1 MMTLDLIRKPVAGE
15 LEAYEA
21 FVTRHFRAES
31 DLLAQMLRHALSTR
45 GKGIRPTIVLLSAAM
60 NAAEPQRGLGQRAYL
75 AAMLVEMVHVASLI
89 HDDVIDEA
97 DTRRGR
103 PSLNALWQ
111 SRNAVIAGDYILAR
125 NMGIGM
131 RSGQFDL
138 VAHVCDAIAVLCEGE
153 VIQNDHAARAE
164 MTRGAYFG
172 IIRKKTASLMGVSAS
187 AGAMAVYAPQERVE
201 RMQQFGQAVGMAFQI
216 QDDILDY
223 MRTAHTGKPTNND
236 LREGKITL
244 PLLCVLERADDALR
258 AELLAALGRCGT
270 DSAAMDALQQAVVQ
284 GDGLREAS
292 EVMRQYLTQAA
303 SMLAEWGPSPYRDAL
318 ANLCAYIAERDL

>member
-1 MMTLDLIRKPVAGE
+1 MTNLDLIRKPVAGE

-21 FVTRHFRAES
+21 FVARHLSADS
-31 DLLAQMLRHALSTR
+31 DLLSQMLRYALSTR
-45 GKGIRPTIVLLSAAM
+45 GKGIRPLIVLLSAAM
-60 NAAEPQRGLGQRAYL
+60 NAPEPQRGLGQRAYL
-75 AAMLVEMVHVASLI
+75 AAMLVELVHVASLI

-103 PSLNALWQ
+103 PSLNARWQ

-153 VIQNDHAARAE
+153 IIQSDRAARAE
-164 MTRGAYFG
+164 MDRRAYFE

-187 AGAMAVYAPQERVE
+187 AGAMAVRASQERVQE
-201 RMQQFGQAVGMAFQI
+201 MSRFGLALGMAFQI
-216 QDDILDY
+216 QDDLLDY
-223 MRTAHTGKPTNND
+223 TRTAHTGKPANND

-244 PLLCVLERADDALR
+244 PLLCVLERADDAR
-258 AELLAALGRCGT
+258 RRELLDKLALCTNDAAAVDYLQRAVDEGGGI
-270 DSAAMDALQQAVVQ
+270 SAA
-284 GDGLREAS
+284 G
-292 EVMRQYLTQAA
+292 EVMQEYLTRAA
-303 SMLAEWGPSPYRDAL
+303 SLLGQWEPSPYRDAL
-318 ANLCAYIAERDL
+318 ANLCAYVAGRDV